1 MFDGP
6 IRFGHQRHGPAEHLP
21 NVGSQ
26 GSRRGCGPAPDEAQR
41 LLTETTTLPFV
52 QTNPQLPGQ
61 LRVVAQLR
69 MTVQRQVIGIQID
82 IVGQQ
87 ARQTLL
93 HPARDPPILPAPE
106 QSVMHEN
113 GIGPGTHSRVN
124 QRPAGRHASDQ
135 FPDVASSLHLQPI
148 GAIVAKQRRLQQ
160 GVQRAQQ
167 HLSRYGGRWQRICR
181 VRRY

>member
-82 IVGQQ
+82 LVGQQ

-106 QSVMHEN
+106 QTVVHED
-113 GIGPGTHSRVN
+113 GIGPRTHGGID
-124 QRPAGRHASDQ
+124 QRPTGRHAGDQ
-135 FPDVASSLHLQPI
+135 LPDMTTPFHLQPV
-148 GAIVAKQRRLQQ
+148 GAIVAKQCRLQQ
-160 GVQRAQQ
+160 GVQRTQQ
-167 HLSRYGGRWQRICR
+167 HLSRDGGR
-181 VRRY
+181 